1 MVVELLLYLGYV
13 AVVKVVLQL
22 CWFYCDGADVVAVM
36 VLLLL
41 IWGAV
46 VFFFEAV
53 SVVVMGTFI
62 FLCLTKAIPTD

>member
-1 MVVELLLYLGYV
+1 MVVL
-13 AVVKVVLQL
+13 L